1 MIAAISYNMYS
12 YFHLLIRML
21 FPDRDAP
28 GDDLIA
34 RVMRMINLRDGLEVT
49 EETRGMVM
57 VRLDTR
63 RRMETAIIRCGEM
76 DVT

>member
-12 YFHLLIRML
+12 YFHPLIRML

-28 GDDLIA
+28 GDDLIV

-49 EETRGMVM
+49 EETRGVVM

-63 RRMETAIIRCGEM
+63 RHMETIVIR
-76 DVT
+76 